1 MTTENQ
7 NSRKNGKDI
16 EAAESQW
23 LNVELG
29 PAVAN
34 RAQRQPPAAK
44 PRPKVRWYM
53 EGVTQEEVSAQP
65 VISRQAKVLG
75 ALLLAAMGLLVLMVV
90 VMIIITFISLFT

>member
-7 NSRKNGKDI
+7 NGRKNGKNI

-34 RAQRQPPAAK
+34 RAQRQPPAVK

-53 EGVTQEEVSAQP
+53 EGVTEEEVSAQP
-65 VISRQAKVLG
+65 GMSRQARVLG
-75 ALLLAAMGLLVLMVV
+75 ALLLAAMGFLVLMVV
-90 VMIIITFISLFT
+90 VMIVITFISLFT

>member
-1 MTTENQ
+1 MTNQ
-7 NSRKNGKDI
+7 DGRKNGNNK

-34 RAQRQPPAAK
+34 RAQRQPPAPG
-44 PRPKVRWYM
+44 PRPKARWYM
-53 EGVTQEEVSAQP
+53 EGVTEEEVSAQP
-65 VISRQAKVLG
+65 GITRQAKILG

-90 VMIIITFISLFT
+90 VMIIVTFISLFT

>member
-7 NSRKNGKDI
+7 NDRKNGKDI
-16 EAAESQW
+16 DAAESQW

-34 RAQRQPPAAK
+34 RAQRQPPVQK
-44 PRPKVRWYM
+44 PRAKARWYM
-53 EGVTQEEVSAQP
+53 EGVTQEEISSQP
-65 VISRQAKVLG
+65 GMSRQARTLG

-90 VMIIITFISLFT
+90 VMIIVTFISLFT